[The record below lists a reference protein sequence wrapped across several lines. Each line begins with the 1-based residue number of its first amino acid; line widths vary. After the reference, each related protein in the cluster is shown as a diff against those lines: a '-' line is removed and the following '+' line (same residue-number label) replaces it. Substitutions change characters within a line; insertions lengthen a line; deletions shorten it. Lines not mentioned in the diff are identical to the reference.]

1 MDNELK
7 EYFKAV
13 EQSELDAMHINDL
26 RQFYTLACQDEESEI
41 ATRLCRTIRNQLLKE
56 SDSELT
62 LDRMGLEVPTGTTF
76 KVWLSFF
83 KQLGQALNGDW
94 AKYRQELRDL
104 TEQEGFPL
112 NVEFP
117 TKPTDSVK
125 EELKQNQEAAEAETI
140 PDSV

>member
-7 EYFKAV
+7 EYFKTV

-26 RQFYTLACQDEESEI
+26 KSYYSLACQDKESEI
-41 ATRLCRTIRNQLLKE
+41 ATRLCRTIRNQLLKD
-56 SDSELT
+56 SDSELA

-76 KVWLSFF
+76 KVWLNFF
-83 KQLGQALNGDW
+83 KQLGKALTGDW
-94 AKYRQELRDL
+94 ATYRQELRDL

-117 TKPTDSVK
+117 TKP
-125 EELKQNQEAAEAETI
+125 EE
-140 PDSV
+140 

>member
-1 MDNELK
+1 MDNDRITYKTFLEIQQELSL
-7 EYFKAV
+7 EGLRHVYAEAV
-13 EQSELDAMHINDL
+13 EE
-26 RQFYTLACQDEESEI
+26 QDTE
-41 ATRLCRTIRNQLLKE
+41 AAAVFARRIRNQLLKD

-117 TKPTDSVK
+117 TKP
-125 EELKQNQEAAEAETI
+125 EE
-140 PDSV
+140 